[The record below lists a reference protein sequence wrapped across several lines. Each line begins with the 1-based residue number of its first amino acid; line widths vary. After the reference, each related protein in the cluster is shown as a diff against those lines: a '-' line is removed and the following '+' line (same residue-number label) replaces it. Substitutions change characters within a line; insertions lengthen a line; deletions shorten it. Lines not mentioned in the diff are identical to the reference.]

1 MSNYT
6 DEELRVAVRRRIDA
20 DKEVEDAII
29 EAIKR
34 RRRGWLVNLVIDVA
48 QFIFG
53 RVVADIIE
61 RVVDWFFDHYS

>member
-1 MSNYT
+1 MATYT
-6 DEELRVAVRRRIDA
+6 DEELREAVRRRIVT

-48 QFIFG
+48 RMVFG
-53 RVVADIIE
+53 RVISDIIE
-61 RVVDWFFDHYS
+61 RVVDWFFDHFM